1 MIPYD
6 ICLSLSDILSIL
18 FNASVESSVYLTSF
32 SEHLLLLYRNVIDF
46 YNIYFVFFKL
56 FINANTCGFFRIFYI

>member
-46 YNIYFVFFKL
+46 YNIYFVLFKL